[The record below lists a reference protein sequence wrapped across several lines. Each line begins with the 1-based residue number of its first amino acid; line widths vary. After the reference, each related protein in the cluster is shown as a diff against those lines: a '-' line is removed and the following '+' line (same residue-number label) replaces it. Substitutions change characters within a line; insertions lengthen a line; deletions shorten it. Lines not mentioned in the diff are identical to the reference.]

1 MQGAAAHDERQ
12 RLAEFR
18 SGNLGCVTGRGRSP
32 RIDSSSEARSSARS
46 RCSKDLDERTP
57 DRRRRPGRPSVDPAA
72 RSVPAA
78 YRRAGSRR
86 EPLPPTDRRSRRAG
100 RRATLSAAPPGTG
113 RPGRATAPSDRAP
126 LRAPDRR
133 PRARVARA
141 DSAAR
146 PARNE
151 SSRVGSPLGCVAAI
165 GRTGRMPYGRQSSR
179 SKRTGPAAI
188 GAAVARRMAVTASAN
203 SPGASGG
210 SVAPGSSARSSS
222 STLRRS
228 GSRPKS
234 VGRSPFASGHSF
246 ASSPVPAARMRM
258 PLPSSIV
265 APPVVIPITGAMAPY
280 W

>member
-1 MQGAAAHDERQ
+1 MTSASGSPASRSCSSARARGVSPRRIAPRTAAAHKPSLPPSSAASDS
-12 RLAEFR
+12 L
-18 SGNLGCVTGRGRSP
+18 SCSVWNGPSWKS
-32 RIDSSSEARSSARS
+32 DSSQRSSASPSSGSSSASPS
-46 RCSKDLDERTP
+46 R
-57 DRRRRPGRPSVDPAA
+57 
-72 RSVPAA
+72 
-78 YRRAGSRR
+78 GSR
-86 EPLPPTDRRSRRAG
+86 
-100 RRATLSAAPPGTG
+100 
-113 RPGRATAPSDRAP
+113 
-126 LRAPDRR
+126 
-133 PRARVARA
+133 
-141 DSAAR
+141 SAAR
-146 PARNE
+146 PARKE
-151 SSRVGSPLGCVAAI
+151 SRRVGSPPGCVAAI
-165 GRTGRMPYGRQSSR
+165 GSTGRIPYGRQSRR
-179 SKRTGPAAI
+179 SKSTGPAAI

-210 SVAPGSSARSSS
+210 SVAPGSRERSSS

>member
-1 MQGAAAHDERQ
+1 MTQVAPRDLGAKGPRRAH
-12 RLAEFR
+12 A
-18 SGNLGCVTGRGRSP
+18 G
-32 RIDSSSEARSSARS
+32 S
-46 RCSKDLDERTP
+46 RP
-57 DRRRRPGRPSVDPAA
+57 RPGPRSVDPAA

-78 YRRAGSRR
+78 YRREGSPR
-86 EPLPPTDRRSRRAG
+86 EPLPPRDRRDPPRRA
-100 RRATLSAAPPGTG
+100 ASDSLNCSAWNGPAWKSDSSQ
-113 RPGRATAPSDRAP
+113 RSSASPSSASSSTSP
-126 LRAPDRR
+126 S
-133 PRARVARA
+133 RARRFV
-141 DSAAR
+141 AR

-151 SSRVGSPLGCVAAI
+151 SSRVGSPLGWVAAI

-210 SVAPGSSARSSS
+210 SVAPESSARSSS